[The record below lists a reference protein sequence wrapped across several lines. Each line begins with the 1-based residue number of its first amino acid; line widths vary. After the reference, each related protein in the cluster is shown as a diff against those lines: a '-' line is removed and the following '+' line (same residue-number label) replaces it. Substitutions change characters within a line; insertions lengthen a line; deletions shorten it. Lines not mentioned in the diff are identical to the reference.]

1 MKQRLFRVTGTTLHE
16 AHEAMRAR
24 FGDDAIV
31 LNTRHIQQ
39 GGLLGYFAK
48 AQVEL
53 TVSVVDAPAA
63 PEGPAVTSALERR
76 YRASSP
82 AQSTAT
88 ADSRKELEALLRTA
102 QQRIQAQAPPPP
114 PGMTTP
120 SELPR
125 ATEAPAA
132 AQRPQ
137 ARPMRGEAEA
147 MFASP
152 AAAPVENMVQFPQP
166 KPAEADSIEALKSE
180 LREIREMMQV
190 LYAENPGA
198 GLPTEFSPHYRE
210 LLAKGVSRKTAAAL
224 IGAVVRECEPAV
236 LRDERIFRERLA
248 FEIRRNV
255 KVTGGIGLHGGS
267 CRRVAFCGATGVGKT
282 TNIAKLAGQFSGVRE
297 RARVALVTTDTYRIA
312 APEQLRVYANII
324 GLPMTVADDPA
335 AVRRAVHEY
344 RDYDLVLIDTAGG
357 SQFNL
362 EQINELKLVLQA
374 AQPHETVLTVSAGTP
389 LEDMR
394 NVLRNFLCL
403 DPTALMFTKVDETR
417 QYGAMLS
424 LLWESD
430 LPLSYLSVGQN
441 VPDDI
446 TVATGGK
453 LAQLIAQGGAAHE

>member
-1 MKQRLFRVTGTTLHE
+1 MKQRLFRVTGATLHE
-16 AHEAMRAR
+16 AHEILRAR
-24 FGDDAIV
+24 FGEDAVV

-39 GGLLGYFAK
+39 GGLLGYFSK

-53 TVSVVDAPAA
+53 TVSISEPAA
-63 PEGPAVTSALERR
+63 GEVPAVTSALERR

-82 AQSTAT
+82 AA
-88 ADSRKELEALLRTA
+88 AAPAVPDSRKELEDLLRNA
-102 QQRIQAQAPPPP
+102 QKRMHAQAAPPA
-114 PGMTTP
+114 PGLLAKAETPRTPEHSAGRAMASGRMTRG
-120 SELPR
+120 ELD
-125 ATEAPAA
+125 AAPA
-132 AQRPQ
+132 
-137 ARPMRGEAEA
+137 G
-147 MFASP
+147 AS
-152 AAAPVENMVQFPQP
+152 AAPLENMVQFPHT
-166 KPAEADSIEALKSE
+166 KPAEADTIEALKGE

-198 GLPTEFSPHYRE
+198 GLPTEFSPHYRG

-255 KVTGGIGLHGGS
+255 KVTGGIGLHGGT

-297 RARVALVTTDTYRIA
+297 RARVALITTDTYRIA

-335 AVRRAVHEY
+335 AVRKAVQEY

-403 DPTALMFTKVDETR
+403 DPTAMMFTKVDETR

-424 LLWESD
+424 LLWESG

-453 LAQLIAQGGAAHE
+453 LAQLIAQGSASHE